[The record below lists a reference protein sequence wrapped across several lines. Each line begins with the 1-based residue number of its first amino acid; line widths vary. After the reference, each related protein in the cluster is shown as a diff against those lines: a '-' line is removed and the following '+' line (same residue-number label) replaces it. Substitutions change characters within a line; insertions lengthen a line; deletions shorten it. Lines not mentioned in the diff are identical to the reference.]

1 MKMKAPQHPARYSVL
16 LVLFLAEYA
25 CAASATTPRSHTRG
39 GEGED
44 STATSVV
51 VSAEGVPGLLELSQA
66 VTQLTQRLATLEV
79 SLESRFLR
87 LGETM
92 TKGDALLESLS
103 ARMRK
108 VDTLV
113 EKVEALDTRLTHE
126 TSSLHSTLR
135 DTNRDLQGMATKL
148 GALESKVE
156 TGDGSRHETR
166 SHQQTASQ
174 LTSETEIATQVNRR
188 VSQYLDATLPLLFQQ
203 SMEPLFLK
211 ISKKIEKGVGELKEA
226 WQQSRE
232 GLEDLGTQT
241 LRTAMEVREE
251 VQAEGKR
258 VESSVQDIQEK
269 MLSLHQ
275 DLVAK
280 LTRPAPSLGELRPV
294 LQQVNQSVAQSVA
307 RAAAGLN
314 VTLLEEAA
322 RRNGGSTSN
331 GSGDRYGRPA
341 FEPLHCPDP
350 NTIAA
355 LEEVKR
361 LLQSVLKKSDD
372 LRRGLT
378 KQTSEGVDLLKLLH
392 QRFSVLLRR
401 MNTEPNHGQ
410 MLRAEMQELGS
421 LVESSYSAVL
431 VAQNAFIE
439 SCERIQMEEPT
450 LELKITEI
458 LDKLVTNIDL
468 GHQFNRRQLSDLRE
482 LVEHLGEGA
491 GNGEMPSKS
500 SLSRGAGRLEQDA
513 SSDSAGKIGRLK
525 GAVLEGIES
534 ANLTIVK
541 LEDLEEKVEEL
552 SVELLETDWAFFQQK
567 EPADQLTTA
576 AKDLKG
582 FAQDQ
587 ILQTLNLHESLLAI
601 LEQLAI
607 RDDLEQQGDA
617 ITTMH
622 LEIEHDALEQGTFVL
637 PSECTAALIQQVR
650 SLPEFQAGHQDRTTP
665 ATAVVED
672 SEDRSAV
679 WFSGQDFGTPDRMF
693 PLYRDNGWVDRQDD
707 YSSDDSHDPESFP
720 GETTTSPPL
729 SSTSAVPGGVEQY
742 FGIFKH
748 FA

>member
-1 MKMKAPQHPARYSVL
+1 
-16 LVLFLAEYA
+16 
-25 CAASATTPRSHTRG
+25 
-39 GEGED
+39 
-44 STATSVV
+44 
-51 VSAEGVPGLLELSQA
+51 
-66 VTQLTQRLATLEV
+66 
-79 SLESRFLR
+79 
-87 LGETM
+87 M
-92 TKGDALLESLS
+92 TKGDALLEALG

-156 TGDGSRHETR
+156 AGDGSRHETR
-166 SHQQTASQ
+166 SHQQGAAQ
-174 LTSETEIATQVNRR
+174 FGSETEIAAQVNRR
-188 VSQYLDATLPLLFQQ
+188 MSQYLDTTLPLLFQQ
-203 SMEPLFLK
+203 SMDPLFLK
-211 ISKKIEKGVGELKEA
+211 ISKKIEKGVGELMEA

-241 LRTAMEVREE
+241 LRAAMEVREE

-258 VESSVQDIQEK
+258 FESGVQDIHEK

-280 LTRPAPSLGELRPV
+280 LTRPTPSLGELRPV

-314 VTLLEEAA
+314 VSLLEEAA
-322 RRNGGSTSN
+322 RRNAGGSASH
-331 GSGDRYGRPA
+331 GAGERHGRPS

-350 NTIAA
+350 STIAA

-361 LLQSVLKKSDD
+361 LLQTVLKKSDD

-482 LVEHLGEGA
+482 LVEHLGGV
-491 GNGEMPSKS
+491 GNGETPPKLN
-500 SLSRGAGRLEQDA
+500 LSQGTARLEQHTSPA
-513 SSDSAGKIGRLK
+513 FAGKFGKLK
-525 GAVLEGIES
+525 EVVMEGIES
-534 ANLTIVK
+534 ANLTVVK
-541 LEDLEEKVEEL
+541 LEGLEEKVEDL
-552 SVELLETDWAFFQQK
+552 SNELLETNWAYFQQK
-567 EPADQLTTA
+567 EPADRLTTA
-576 AKDLKG
+576 AKDLRG
-582 FAQDQ
+582 FVHDQ
-587 ILQTLNLHESLLAI
+587 ILQTLNLHESLLAVF
-601 LEQLAI
+601 EQLTI
-607 RDDLEQQGDA
+607 SNDGHQQREA

-622 LEIEHDALEQGTFVL
+622 LEIEHDSMEQGTFVL

-650 SLPEFQAGHQDRTTP
+650 SLPEFQTSQQDRTTP
-665 ATAVVED
+665 AAAVEEVPED
-672 SEDRSAV
+672 LSAV
-679 WFSGQDFGTPDRMF
+679 WFSGQDFGTPDRTF
-693 PLYRDNGWVDRQDD
+693 PLYGDHGWVDRQDD
-707 YSSDDSHDPESFP
+707 LSSDDDHDAESAS
-720 GETTTSPPL
+720 GETTSSPTP
-729 SSTSAVPGGVEQY
+729 SSTPGGVDQY
-742 FGIFKH
+742 FGIFKN

>member
-1 MKMKAPQHPARYSVL
+1 MRAAQHPTKYSAL
-16 LVLFLAEYA
+16 LLLLLAEHA
-25 CAASATTPRSHTRG
+25 CAAATTTPRSHG
-39 GEGED
+39 GADEGDD
-44 STATSVV
+44 STGTTAGVG
-51 VSAEGVPGLLELSQA
+51 AEGVPGLLELSQA

-92 TKGDALLESLS
+92 TKGDALLEAIG

-148 GALESKVE
+148 GALENKVE
-156 TGDGSRHETR
+156 AGDGSRHETR
-166 SHQQTASQ
+166 SHHQGTSEFS
-174 LTSETEIATQVNRR
+174 SETEIAAQVNRR
-188 VSQYLDATLPLLFQQ
+188 VGQYLDTTLPLLFQQ

-211 ISKKIEKGVGELKEA
+211 ISKKMEKGVGELMEA

-241 LRTAMEVREE
+241 LRAAMEVREE

-258 VESSVQDIQEK
+258 VESAVQDIHEK

-314 VTLLEEAA
+314 VSLLEEAA
-322 RRNGGSTSN
+322 RRNVGSASH
-331 GSGDRYGRPA
+331 GAGERYGRPP

-350 NTIAA
+350 STIAA

-482 LVEHLGEGA
+482 LVEHLGVA
-491 GNGEMPSKS
+491 ANGES
-500 SLSRGAGRLEQDA
+500 S
-513 SSDSAGKIGRLK
+513 
-525 GAVLEGIES
+525 
-534 ANLTIVK
+534 
-541 LEDLEEKVEEL
+541 
-552 SVELLETDWAFFQQK
+552 F
-567 EPADQLTTA
+567 
-576 AKDLKG
+576 
-582 FAQDQ
+582 
-587 ILQTLNLHESLLAI
+587 
-601 LEQLAI
+601 
-607 RDDLEQQGDA
+607 
-617 ITTMH
+617 
-622 LEIEHDALEQGTFVL
+622 
-637 PSECTAALIQQVR
+637 
-650 SLPEFQAGHQDRTTP
+650 
-665 ATAVVED
+665 
-672 SEDRSAV
+672 
-679 WFSGQDFGTPDRMF
+679 
-693 PLYRDNGWVDRQDD
+693 
-707 YSSDDSHDPESFP
+707 
-720 GETTTSPPL
+720 
-729 SSTSAVPGGVEQY
+729 
-742 FGIFKH
+742 
-748 FA
+748 